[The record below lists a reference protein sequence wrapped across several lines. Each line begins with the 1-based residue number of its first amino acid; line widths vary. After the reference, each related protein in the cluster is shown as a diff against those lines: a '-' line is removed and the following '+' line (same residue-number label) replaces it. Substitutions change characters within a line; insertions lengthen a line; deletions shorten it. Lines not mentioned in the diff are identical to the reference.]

1 MSKTFVPGDVV
12 QRVEF
17 VKAFGWV
24 ERCREAGT
32 NRAVVESVHGDKL
45 KLQGS
50 TRMWTAAY
58 FDLVPGLRARNVSDQ
73 PNLQQVP
80 KGYAVNPDQKHD
92 PLTDYTSAIE
102 AAELRAAKSAAHAAA
117 EAERV
122 ESLRQQQAEVEAA
135 AAAEAARIAA
145 LDDDLALLE
154 ATRHLLQGIKLDSLT
169 LPKQVV
175 PFRKALQP
183 LANKHG
189 YKLVLIGDGT
199 TVALC
204 KLNVKA

>member
-12 QRVEF
+12 RRVRFEN
-17 VKAFGWV
+17 
-24 ERCREAGT
+24 
-32 NRAVVESVHGDKL
+32 NRAWQEFCCSLGDCPAVVAEAVNDKL
-45 KLQGS
+45 RLQGS
-50 TRMWTAAY
+50 YRWWTANN
-58 FDLVPGLRARNVSDQ
+58 FDLVPGVRAKHLPQQPDSLEDNVDH
-73 PNLQQVP
+73 N
-80 KGYAVNPDQKHD
+80 NI
-92 PLTDYTSAIE
+92 DYPSAIE

-117 EAERV
+117 EAARL

-145 LDDDLALLE
+145 IDADLALLE

-169 LPKQVV
+169 LPKQAV
-175 PFRKALQP
+175 PFRKELQP

-199 TVALC
+199 TIALC

>member
-1 MSKTFVPGDVV
+1 MSKNFVPGDVV

-17 VKAFGWV
+17 VKAYGWM

-32 NRAVVESVHGDKL
+32 NRAVVEAMHGDKL

-50 TRMWTAAY
+50 TRLWTAAY
-58 FDLVPGLRARNVSDQ
+58 FELVPGLRARHVSDQ
-73 PNLQQVP
+73 PNLQQIP
-80 KGYAVNPDQKHD
+80 KGYPVNPDQKTD
-92 PLTDYTSAIE
+92 PLIDYTSAIE
-102 AAELRAAKSAAHAAA
+102 AAELRAAKSAALAAA

-122 ESLRQQQAEVEAA
+122 ESLRKQQAEVEAA
-135 AAAEAARIAA
+135 AAAETARIAA
-145 LDDDLALLE
+145 LDADLALLE
-154 ATRHLLQGIKLDSLT
+154 ATRHLLQGIKLASLT
-169 LPKQVV
+169 LPAQAV
-175 PFRKALQP
+175 PFRKELQP

-199 TVALC
+199 TLALC

>member
-12 QRVEF
+12 RRVEF
-17 VKAFGWV
+17 VKSSGWV
-24 ERCREAGT
+24 ERCRQAGT
-32 NRAVVESVHGDKL
+32 TRGVVESVHGDKL

-50 TRMWTAAY
+50 SRMWTAAY
-58 FDLVPGLRARNVSDQ
+58 FDIEPGLRAHHVSDQ

-80 KGYAVNPDQKHD
+80 KGYAVNPDQKRD
-92 PLTDYTSAIE
+92 PLIDYPSAIE

-117 EAERV
+117 EAARL
-122 ESLRQQQAEVEAA
+122 ESLRQQQAEAEAA

-145 LDDDLALLE
+145 LDADLALLE
-154 ATRHLLQGIKLDSLT
+154 ATRHLLQGIKLASLT
-169 LPKQVV
+169 LPTQAV
-175 PFRKALQP
+175 PFRKELQP

-199 TVALC
+199 TLALC